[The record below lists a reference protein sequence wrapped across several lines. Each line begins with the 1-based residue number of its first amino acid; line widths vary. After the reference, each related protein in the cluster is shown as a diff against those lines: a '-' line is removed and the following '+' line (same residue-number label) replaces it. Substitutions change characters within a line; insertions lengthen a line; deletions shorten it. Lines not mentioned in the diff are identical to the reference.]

1 MLEVRKGAV
10 EAALR
15 RLLLEIEM
23 GRYAADG
30 HALTSDD
37 AYLEARTV
45 LALFDTFRDPALARE
60 TVGLS
65 DVLGP
70 LLAACERHPYR
81 DQVGAR
87 LTQTAAY
94 GDALAALPR
103 RDPA

>member
-1 MLEVRKGAV
+1 MPDEGKVTV

-15 RLLLEIEM
+15 RLLLEIEI
-23 GRYAADG
+23 GRYAVDG

-45 LALFDTFRDPALARE
+45 LALFDTFRERATARQ
-60 TVGLS
+60 TVQLV

-70 LLAACERHPYR
+70 LVAACGRHDYR
-81 DQVGAR
+81 DRTGAR
-87 LTQTAAY
+87 LCQTAAY
-94 GDALAALPR
+94 GDAAAAIHS